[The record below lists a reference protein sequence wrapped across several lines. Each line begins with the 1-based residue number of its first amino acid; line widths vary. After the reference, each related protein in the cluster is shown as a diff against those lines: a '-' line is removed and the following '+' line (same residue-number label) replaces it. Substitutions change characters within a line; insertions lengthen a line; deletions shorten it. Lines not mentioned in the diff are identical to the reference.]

1 MFWRSGA
8 ESFEGAKKYTA
19 PGPTPRAYGAPPAPG
34 AYRFVIVLG
43 ATVFHSGLREGR
55 EASFAPKRPTEDDP
69 EPWFAPSAVILF
81 AKNPQFGRSRVST
94 HDHLVGGLFHTP
106 LRRWASRSGAISFP
120 PKHRGGPENHLKGRP

>member
-55 EASFAPKRPTEDDP
+55 EASFAPKRPTEESPFWP
-69 EPWFAPSAVILF
+69 EPGQYPR
-81 AKNPQFGRSRVST
+81 PFGRRPVP
-94 HDHLVGGLFHTP
+94 HTATALGRSARHECP
-106 LRRWASRSGAISFP
+106 PIKPARRPQESP
-120 PKHRGGPENHLKGRP
+120 